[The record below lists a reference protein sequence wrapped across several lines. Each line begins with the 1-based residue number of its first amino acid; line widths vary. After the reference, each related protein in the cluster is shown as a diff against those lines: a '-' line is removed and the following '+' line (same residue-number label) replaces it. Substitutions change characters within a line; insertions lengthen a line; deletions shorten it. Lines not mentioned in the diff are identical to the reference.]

1 MSPSSKG
8 VQMYTMN
15 RLLVYLYRE
24 FRAAEK
30 RGLRPSIRVDELS
43 AQFPNMNEAF
53 LRKRLKHCA
62 DFQVMMRALF
72 ILDFYLAHSYFYG
85 YLVI

>member
-1 MSPSSKG
+1 MSPASKG
-8 VQMYTMN
+8 VQTYTMN

-24 FRAAEK
+24 FRAIEK

-62 DFQVMMRALF
+62 DFQVLMPSLSIF
-72 ILDFYLAHSYFYG
+72 EFYPPRSYFQFS
-85 YLVI
+85 